1 MTQAPIT
8 LDVPAKNED
17 EVQVYLA
24 ALFEAQLN
32 GYRPAAAR
40 KRAWR
45 ALVNHR
51 KKLAKEAGGRQEQSL
66 HPPPQDERNGR

>member
-1 MTQAPIT
+1 MTQAPIVI
-8 LDVPAKNED
+8 DVPAKNED

-24 ALFEAQLN
+24 ALFEARLN
-32 GYRPAAAR
+32 GYRPSAAR

-51 KKLAKEAGGRQEQSL
+51 KKLAKGTG
-66 HPPPQDERNGR
+66 DERVDPRP